1 MRHLNGA
8 KFGSAPDQFRA
19 KTAMVGVC
27 STFAFA
33 TETTVEELKNCSKN
47 ENTAKSTGFW
57 LSFWKNWCVGKEI
70 TDEIENYEPAEL
82 NTLLEHFYAEVKN
95 KQGEDYE
102 PESLKVMI
110 ASLDRH
116 FKNKGYSLSIVYVHD
131 RKFSSSKQLLEGKA
145 KQLRLAGRVKRPT
158 KLDKY
163 QSRKKKFSERVEKW
177 EVITPKSLFQTMW
190 WLLTQHIRLCG
201 RQEHH
206 GMRLEDF
213 RIMNGD
219 DGLEFVEFAEG
230 PTKTRLG
237 GLSAQP
243 KQFQPKMFHTGEGK
257 CPVTLR
263 LIASTRERTRAK
275 HVFM

>member
-1 MRHLNGA
+1 MCYL
-8 KFGSAPDQFRA
+8 
-19 KTAMVGVC
+19 
-27 STFAFA
+27 
-33 TETTVEELKNCSKN
+33 NCSALLWTSFEQKPRWLVFLADLLCDRNSYRGAEKQPYKLN
-47 ENTAKSTGFW
+47 ENTVERTGFW
-57 LSFWKNWCVGKEI
+57 LSVWKKWCIEKKI

-82 NTLLEHFYAEVKN
+82 KTLFEHFYAEVKN

-145 KQLRLAGRVKRPT
+145 KQLCLAGRVKRPT

>member
-1 MRHLNGA
+1 MA
-8 KFGSAPDQFRA
+8 
-19 KTAMVGVC
+19 GVC
-27 STFAFA
+27 SRFAFA
-33 TETTVEELKNCSKN
+33 TATTIEELKNCSKN
-47 ENTAKSTGFW
+47 ENTAKSTDFW
-57 LSFWKNWCVGKEI
+57 LSVQKKWFLEKKI
-70 TDEIENYEPAEL
+70 TDEIENCEPAEL
-82 NTLLEHFYAEVKN
+82 NTLLEVKN

-145 KQLRLAGRVKRPT
+145 KQLCLAGRVKRPT

-177 EVITPKSLFQTMW
+177 EVITPKSLLQAMW

-206 GMRLEDF
+206 GMRLEDS

-219 DGLEFVEFAEG
+219 GGLEFVEFAEG

-275 HVFM
+275 HVFK

>member
-1 MRHLNGA
+1 MCYL
-8 KFGSAPDQFRA
+8 
-19 KTAMVGVC
+19 
-27 STFAFA
+27 
-33 TETTVEELKNCSKN
+33 NCSALLWTSFEQKPRWLVFLADLLCDRNSYRGAEKQPYKLN
-47 ENTAKSTGFW
+47 ENTVERTGFW
-57 LSFWKNWCVGKEI
+57 LSVWKKWCIEKKI

-82 NTLLEHFYAEVKN
+82 KTLFEHFYAEVKN
-95 KQGEDYE
+95 KEGEDYE

-219 DGLEFVEFAEG
+219 DGIEFVEFAEG

-257 CPVTLR
+257 CPVT
-263 LIASTRERTRAK
+263 
-275 HVFM
+275 

>member
-1 MRHLNGA
+1 MCYL
-8 KFGSAPDQFRA
+8 
-19 KTAMVGVC
+19 
-27 STFAFA
+27 
-33 TETTVEELKNCSKN
+33 NCSALLWTSFEQKPRWLVFLADLLCDRNSYRGAEKQPYKLN
-47 ENTAKSTGFW
+47 ENTVERTGFW
-57 LSFWKNWCVGKEI
+57 LSVWKKWCIEKKI

-82 NTLLEHFYAEVKN
+82 KTLFEHFYAEVKN

-145 KQLRLAGRVKRPT
+145 KQLCLAGRVKRPT

-201 RQEHH
+201 RQERH

-219 DGLEFVEFAEG
+219 DGLELVEFAEG

-263 LIASTRERTRAK
+263 MIASTRERTRAK
-275 HVFM
+275 HVFK

>member
-1 MRHLNGA
+1 MSPL
-8 KFGSAPDQFRA
+8 S
-19 KTAMVGVC
+19 
-27 STFAFA
+27 
-33 TETTVEELKNCSKN
+33 LKLC
-47 ENTAKSTGFW
+47 
-57 LSFWKNWCVGKEI
+57 LSI
-70 TDEIENYEPAEL
+70 
-82 NTLLEHFYAEVKN
+82 FYAEVKN
-95 KQGEDYE
+95 KQGEDYK

-145 KQLRLAGRVKRPT
+145 KQLCLAGRVKRPT

-243 KQFQPKMFHTGEGK
+243 K
-257 CPVTLR
+257 
-263 LIASTRERTRAK
+263 
-275 HVFM
+275 